1 MKLHAGWDR
10 LGISRAAWAELALE
24 LTANLSRGIRRQHGE
39 QQSLLDWGRQYL
51 AHYFRRPPSRM
62 HLWLGERLDRM
73 TTQRGTKLNVIG
85 PRGGAKSTLGTLAHA
100 LRAAVEGTEPY
111 IWIVS
116 DTKHQACCHLENLKL
131 ELTGNA
137 LLAADYPQVALK
149 GDVWRAHAVRL
160 KNGVTIEAF
169 GTGQR
174 IRGRRS
180 GANRPTLVICDDLQ
194 NDDHMRSAAARENS
208 LRWFEGALLKA
219 GTAQTNVVNLATA
232 LHRDALALKLDR
244 TPGWTSRVFAA
255 IERWPDNMSLW
266 HEWEGIYSDVESPL
280 SPDVARVFYESRRAA
295 MDLGA
300 RLLWPEVEDLY
311 TLMRMRVEGGHTA
324 FEREKQGTPLSP
336 DACEWP
342 ETYFDEHIW
351 FDEWPADLRARIV
364 ALDPSKGRDARR
376 GDFSAF
382 VSLGIDAAGSLYV
395 EADLAR
401 RPTPQMVADG
411 AEICRRFRPDAF
423 GVETNQFQE
432 LLAGEFEGEFGR
444 QGIVDVQPW
453 SVDNRVNK
461 QVRIRRLGPYLS
473 SRRIRFKNDSPGTR
487 LLVEQLREF
496 PAADHDDGPDA
507 LEMAIRLAGELFA
520 GSSAGDNLGDRLP
533 VAVA

>member
-1 MKLHAGWDR
+1 MKLEAGWDR
-10 LGISRAAWAELALE
+10 LGISRTAWAEFSLQLK
-24 LTANLSRGIRRQHGE
+24 ANVARQIRRE
-39 QQSLLDWGRQYL
+39 KDASASLLDWGRHYL
-51 AHYFRRPPSRM
+51 PHYFKSPTSRM
-62 HLWLGERLDRM
+62 HRWLADRLDRM
-73 TTQRGTKLNVIG
+73 TAERGTKLNVIG

-100 LRAAVEGTEPY
+100 LRAAVEGLEPY

-137 LLAADYPQVALK
+137 ALAEDYTEATGRGK
-149 GDVWRAHAVRL
+149 TWRVQAIRL
-160 KNGVTIEAF
+160 NNGVTVEAF

-180 GANRPTLVICDDLQ
+180 GANRPTLIICDDLE
-194 NDDHMRSAAARENS
+194 NDSHMRSATAREHS
-208 LRWFEGALLKA
+208 LSWFEGTLLKA
-219 GTAQTNVVNLATA
+219 GTAGTNIVNLATA
-232 LHRDALALKLDR
+232 LHRDALALQLDR
-244 TPGWTSRVFAA
+244 TPGWTSRVFRA
-255 IERWPDNMSLW
+255 IEQWPENISLW
-266 HEWEGIYSDVESPL
+266 HEWEKIYCNVESPT
-280 SPDVARVFYESRRAA
+280 SRQVARVFYDGRREA
-295 MDLGA
+295 MDAGA

-311 TLMRMRVEGGHTA
+311 TLMCMRAESGTTA

-351 FDEWPADLRARIV
+351 FDEWPAQLRAKIV
-364 ALDPSKGRDARR
+364 TLDPSKGRDSRR

-382 VSLGIDAAGSLYV
+382 VLLGIDAAGQLYV

-401 RPTPQMVADG
+401 RPTPEMVAAG
-411 AEICRRFRPDAF
+411 VEICRCFRPDAF

-432 LLAGEFEGEFGR
+432 LLAGEFEDEFRR

-453 SVDNRVNK
+453 SIDNHVNK

-520 GSSAGDNLGDRLP
+520 GAAAGDNLGQQLP